1 VAFRWSAGM
10 LWATKWTT
18 ATMQAVAK
26 RGGERERERERERE
40 CIGQRNWRKVLEIRR
55 RSFPI
60 NISTV

>member
-26 RGGERERERERERE
+26 RGGERERERERERVHRAE
-40 CIGQRNWRKVLEIRR
+40 KLEESSRDQEAL
-55 RSFPI
+55 
-60 NISTV
+60 ISNKY